1 MRSSAPVRS
10 SIRSTILSAVALLTL
25 AGPVVH
31 AEELEMATPAQSE
44 ANRPARGMTMQK
56 VEAAFGAPAS
66 RVPAVGTPPISR
78 WEYPGF
84 VVFFEHGH
92 VIHTVAIG

>member
-1 MRSSAPVRS
+1 MRSASWL
-10 SIRSTILSAVALLTL
+10 LSAIAALTL
-25 AGPVVH
+25 SGPAVH
-31 AEELEMATPAQSE
+31 AEELEMSKSPQSMD
-44 ANRPARGMTMQK
+44 NHPTKGMTMQR
-56 VEAAFGAPAS
+56 VEAAFGSPAS

-84 VVFFEHGH
+84 VVFFENDH

>member
-1 MRSSAPVRS
+1 MRSAHLL
-10 SIRSTILSAVALLTL
+10 LSALATL
-25 AGPVVH
+25 ALCGPLAH
-31 AEELEMATPAQSE
+31 AEELEMAKPPHSE

-66 RVPAVGTPPISR
+66 RVPAIGSPPISR

-84 VVFFEHGH
+84 VVFFEHDH
-92 VIHTVAIG
+92 VIHTVGIG

>member
-1 MRSSAPVRS
+1 MRTSHL
-10 SIRSTILSAVALLTL
+10 ILSARLLSALAGLTL

-31 AEELEMATPAQSE
+31 AEELNMAKPAQDE
-44 ANRPARGMTMQK
+44 AGRPSRGMTMQK

-66 RVPAVGTPPISR
+66 RVPAVGNPPISR

-84 VVFFEHGH
+84 VVFFENDH

>member
-1 MRSSAPVRS
+1 MQSRKL
-10 SIRSTILSAVALLTL
+10 ILSALASLVL
-25 AGPVVH
+25 AGPLVH
-31 AEELEMATPAQSE
+31 AEELQMAKPPQSEAQQSE

-56 VEAAFGAPAS
+56 VEATFGAPAS
-66 RVPAVGTPPISR
+66 RVPAIGTPPISR

-84 VVFFEHGH
+84 VVFFENDH

>member
-1 MRSSAPVRS
+1 MRTSHPILW
-10 SIRSTILSAVALLTL
+10 SILAALTL
-25 AGPVVH
+25 AGPAVH
-31 AEELEMATPAQSE
+31 AEELNMAKPSQSD
-44 ANRPARGMTMQK
+44 ANRPSRGMTMQK

-66 RVPAVGTPPISR
+66 RVPAVGNPPISR

-84 VVFFEHGH
+84 VVFFENDH